1 LGAGWG
7 GLGHL
12 VFTWLGSLFLVIISH
27 NSKSMHNYI
36 YFEKTAH
43 LHYRSR
49 TMSSWK

>member
-1 LGAGWG
+1 
-7 GLGHL
+7 
-12 VFTWLGSLFLVIISH
+12 
-27 NSKSMHNYI
+27 MHNYI